1 MRIRHF
7 WTGRQALT
15 SLILLLLCGCVQQMQ
30 SVQPE
35 TREEAVSASA
45 QIQKIAVSDDGTSVE
60 ILSDRPIVYTYYTL
74 DNPSRVIV
82 DLAQTS
88 ADQQQPAVE
97 INKGAVKR
105 IDISKHEFG
114 SGVLSRVE
122 LTLTVKSEIS
132 AALDQENKKR
142 LLLTIPVPVA
152 VAPEPV
158 KPQEASTVAT
168 AVEPAPAAAATLP
181 VDASQIVDPKP
192 VTAENVAEKTEPA
205 AVVAA
210 VAGTSEK
217 QSSAAV
223 QEPVKTEQPETAK
236 IAEKPEP
243 AKEADKPEVVQ
254 TPDRAEPS
262 KVEKAA
268 PLVLA
273 ASVAKFSAKPDEKI
287 LTSISKLDDS
297 LLLEIAGGVDSYK
310 LFRLSQPERLV
321 LDIPK
326 TKSAIAVK
334 TVDINAFGL
343 GKGRLG
349 VAPDKLRIV
358 FDATT
363 AIPAYS
369 AVKSSSGIELL
380 FGETATAR
388 KMAAAAPV
396 EPVKESA
403 MVAAPVAP
411 VEPVKEVVNTSVLAA
426 PAEPVQEA
434 VKEVAPA
441 VPSQAVTKEAAVQA
455 AVQQPVET
463 AAVQTEP
470 VKEPAKTIEPQL
482 SAVAPVTAAAV
493 TPAAKP
499 VKKGAGNVEAIE
511 FTQTAGISRITV
523 RTAGGCRPAV
533 PSKSNK
539 GLILTLNDC
548 RVPVKLQRQLDTTGF
563 ESAITGISP
572 YSVKGKTPAVRVA
585 VNFKGTLTNSVKR
598 EGDAVVW
605 EFTEPV
611 KVLKATRH
619 QKVAKTP
626 KMAKIQKAAPVAA
639 DETPAVER
647 EFVEQK
653 QEQELVKN
661 NSSNKATEDAFQLD
675 KGARQTLRQGK
686 TYSGRKVTLEF
697 SDADIRKIF
706 QLLAEVSNKNFL
718 VSDDVT
724 GTITLKLVNVPWDQ
738 ALDVIL
744 ENKGLGMQ
752 LDGNIVQIRP
762 KTKMKSLDDE
772 AVEMRFAEEKKM
784 PLSTVIFDINFA
796 TLGDIE
802 TQFKNLK
809 SKRPDASISSDVRTN
824 KIIVV
829 DIDPNI
835 RKMRALL
842 ESLDV
847 PEKQVMIEA
856 RIVEA
861 SSNFVRDIGVKWNFG
876 YQDASASVANI
887 NNITGTMGGVVTTGL
902 TGTTGGVA
910 AGMSFGKLLSNI
922 QLDMRL
928 SAASTVGQVKI
939 ISTPKVLTVNNKPA
953 KISQGQMIPYQ
964 NTSSTDGAKTEFIE
978 AALSLEVTPHITA
991 DGSVSMKI
999 KASNNS
1005 AGVGSPPPIS
1015 KKEATTELV
1024 VKNGETTVIGGIY
1037 VDSETEGDTGVPYLS
1052 DIPMLGWLF
1061 KSNSKSKIK
1070 NEMLI
1075 FITPKIMN

>member
-15 SLILLLLCGCVQQMQ
+15 SLILLLLCGCAQQMQ

-35 TREEAVSASA
+35 HPEEAVSAAA
-45 QIQKIAVSDDGTSVE
+45 QIQNIAVSDDGASVE
-60 ILSDRPIVYTYYTL
+60 IISDRPIVYTYYTL
-74 DNPSRVIV
+74 DNPYRVIV

-88 ADQQQPAVE
+88 ADKQQPAVE

-122 LTLTVKSEIS
+122 ISLAGKSEIS

-142 LLLTIPVPVA
+142 LLLTIPAPVA
-152 VAPEPV
+152 VAPETV
-158 KPQEASTVAT
+158 KPKEA
-168 AVEPAPAAAATLP
+168 PP
-181 VDASQIVDPKP
+181 
-192 VTAENVAEKTEPA
+192 
-205 AVVAA
+205 VAA
-210 VAGTSEK
+210 VAEPAPVSASNAAVPPVDTARIVDHKPVTDEKAVVKPEPVAVVKSEPAATIENKDPAAGVAAK
-217 QSSAAV
+217 QSPAV
-223 QEPVKTEQPETAK
+223 VQ
-236 IAEKPEP
+236 EP
-243 AKEADKPEVVQ
+243 AKEAGKTETAKTMEKTEPVNA
-254 TPDRAEPS
+254 AEKQEPV
-262 KVEKAA
+262 KVAKAA
-268 PLVLA
+268 PLVIA
-273 ASVAKFSAKPDEKI
+273 ASVAKFAAKPDEKV
-287 LTSISKLDDS
+287 LTSISKNDDS
-297 LLLEIAGGVDSYK
+297 LLLEITGGVESYK

-326 TKSAIAVK
+326 TKSAIAGK
-334 TVDINAFGL
+334 TIEINAFGL

-349 VAPDKLRIV
+349 AAADKLRIV
-358 FDATT
+358 FDATGD

-369 AVKSSSGIELL
+369 AVKSDAGIEIR
-380 FGETATAR
+380 FVAAAAAV
-388 KMAAAAPV
+388 KMAAAAPASQA
-396 EPVKESA
+396 EPVKGA
-403 MVAAPVAP
+403 
-411 VEPVKEVVNTSVLAA
+411 VKEVV
-426 PAEPVQEA
+426 P
-434 VKEVAPA
+434 
-441 VPSQAVTKEAAVQA
+441 AVQA
-455 AVQQPVET
+455 ESAKESAKANDPQKSAVVPS
-463 AAVQTEP
+463 
-470 VKEPAKTIEPQL
+470 PAK
-482 SAVAPVTAAAV
+482 
-493 TPAAKP
+493 PA
-499 VKKGAGNVEAIE
+499 KKSVGNVEAIE
-511 FTQTAGISRITV
+511 FSQAGGTSRITV
-523 RTAGGCRPAV
+523 RTSGGCNSALPL
-533 PSKSNK
+533 KSNK
-539 GLILTLNDC
+539 GLVLTLSEC

-563 ESAITGISP
+563 ESAITSIAPFG
-572 YSVKGKTPAVRVA
+572 VKGKVPAVKIA
-585 VNFKGTLTNSVKR
+585 VNFKGAPANSVKH
-598 EGDAVVW
+598 EGDTLIW
-605 EFTEPV
+605 EFTEPARLL
-611 KVLKATRH
+611 KTAKNQKTLKAP
-619 QKVAKTP
+619 KVAKV
-626 KMAKIQKAAPVAA
+626 QKAAPAA
-639 DETPAVER
+639 DAAPAVER
-647 EFVEQK
+647 EFVEQ
-653 QEQELVKN
+653 QEQSKSGN
-661 NSSNKATEDAFQLD
+661 AKAADDVFQLD
-675 KGARQTLRQGK
+675 KGAQQPLRQGK

-772 AVEMRFAEEKKM
+772 AVEMRFTEEKRM

-802 TQFKNLK
+802 KQFKNLT
-809 SKRPDASISSDVRTN
+809 SKRSDASISSDTRTN

-861 SSNFVRDIGVKWNFG
+861 SSNFARDIGVKWNFG
-876 YQDASASVANI
+876 YQDGSASVANI
-887 NNITGTMGGVVTTGL
+887 NNITGSMGGVVTTGL
-902 TGTTGGVA
+902 SGSTGGIA

-991 DGSVSMKI
+991 DGSVNMRI
-999 KASNNS
+999 KASNNT
-1005 AGVGSPPPIS
+1005 AGVGSPPPIN

-1052 DIPMLGWLF
+1052 DIPMFGWLF
-1061 KSNSKSKIK
+1061 KSNSKSKVK